1 MNTRTRAHLILF
13 FTALIWGLSFASQAA
28 AMDYLPPFAFNAIRY
43 LLGALV
49 LLPLILFRK
58 TTFDRH
64 QVLTGLLIGLVLT
77 TASSLQQV
85 SLQVASA
92 GKAGFITGLYI
103 VFVPFLAR
111 FAGEKVN
118 PRQFIALALAL
129 AGLALMS
136 LTEGGGLDWPDFF
149 LLICA
154 VLFAVHIILIERR
167 AKGLDSLALAFV
179 QFVTAGS
186 LAILLSL
193 IFGETLSWVNVKA
206 SMGSILFVGIFCCGL
221 AYTLQIVGQKG
232 SDPTTASLI
241 MSLESVFA
249 VIGGALFLG
258 ERLSARQLWG
268 CAFILAAVVYS
279 TILDSKNRN
288 SLHKEDLSNVEET
301 STNNS

>member
-1 MNTRTRAHLILF
+1 MNTRTRAHLILLL
-13 FTALIWGLSFASQAA
+13 TALIWGLSFASQAA

-49 LLPLILFRK
+49 LLPLILLRRIS
-58 TTFDRH
+58 FDR
-64 QVLTGLLIGLVLT
+64 QLIETGLLLGLILT
-77 TASSLQQV
+77 AASSLQQL

-103 VFVPFLAR
+103 VFVPFLAS
-111 FAGEKVN
+111 FIGEKVN
-118 PRQFIALALAL
+118 PKQYIALALAL

-136 LTEGGGLDWPDFF
+136 LTQGGGLSWPDLF

-154 VLFAVHIILIERR
+154 ILFAVHIILIEHR
-167 AKGLDSLALAFV
+167 AKGLDPLALAFV

-186 LAILLSL
+186 IAIALSL
-193 IFGETLSWVNVKA
+193 LFAEKLSWANIQA
-206 SMGSILFVGIFCCGL
+206 SMGSILFVGILCCGL

-249 VIGGALFLG
+249 VIAGALFLG
-258 ERLSARQLWG
+258 ERLSARQFWG
-268 CAFILAAVVYS
+268 CAFILAAVIYS
-279 TILDSKNRN
+279 TLLDSRARN
-288 SLHKEDLSNVEET
+288 SLAKENLSKEDNSAKT
-301 STNNS
+301 S